1 MASRKRALLE
11 PTDDWEQLQFQLDWP
26 EQTRYELIRPVV
38 VFGAPPVERSKQT
51 GVSAST
57 IYRRVGRFD
66 ESGMQSLFEAEPVE
80 DKRAL
85 PVALRQAIVQLKAEY
100 PAFRP
105 NELATI
111 CQVRFERRPNR
122 ATIKQILSTEPV
134 PEQVQRRFPRYA
146 EMADPSERRGVIARL
161 HAEGWNIA
169 SIAGYL
175 ETSRPTGYTTLKH
188 WIDEGVRGLEDKPP
202 IPHQAATKTTLW
214 SMNQVRKLQQNP
226 ELGAFRIHAAL
237 EQLGIHLSTR
247 TCGRI
252 LARNR
257 KLYGLRG
264 PEATPREPKPMPFQ
278 AHRRHQ
284 YWTVDVRYIDVHQ
297 LGGGNIYS
305 ITILDNYSRF
315 IVGSAISRSQDQ
327 PAFLRVLLSAVT
339 EYGAPEAIVSDGGS
353 IFKAKR
359 ALAIYAALGIQK
371 EQIQRRQPW
380 QSYIE
385 TNFNV
390 QRRMA
395 DYSFERAQT
404 WEELLQRHAAWV
416 HDFNS
421 QEHGAHLKRQDDRR
435 SPAEVLDWG
444 KGRVFSDED
453 LARCFAPILSTRRVD
468 QQGYVRFRNWRLYG
482 ERGLADRSASVW
494 VTEEEVTIQFAEEPL
509 ARYGVTY
516 QRDHRHFRQVIPK
529 RVFATNYQSA
539 QLPLLELDGED
550 WHLAIELPTRRR
562 RRRRRSSLIQAV
574 LFAPD
579 EMVAGR

>member
-1 MASRKRALLE
+1 
-11 PTDDWEQLQFQLDWP
+11 
-26 EQTRYELIRPVV
+26 
-38 VFGAPPVERSKQT
+38 
-51 GVSAST
+51 
-57 IYRRVGRFD
+57 
-66 ESGMQSLFEAEPVE
+66 
-80 DKRAL
+80 
-85 PVALRQAIVQLKAEY
+85 VALRQAIVQLKAEY

-111 CQVRFERRPNR
+111 CEVRFEHRPSPH
-122 ATIKQILSTEPV
+122 TIKKILATGPPPAEIH
-134 PEQVQRRFPRYA
+134 RRFPRYS
-146 EMADPSERRGVIARL
+146 EMADAIERRGAIVRL

-175 ETSRPTGYTTLKH
+175 ETSRPTVYATLKR

-202 IPHQAATKTTLW
+202 IPHQAATRTTLW
-214 SMNQVRKLQQNP
+214 AMNAVRKLQQNP

-237 EQLGIHLSTR
+237 DQLGIHLSTR

-264 PEATPREPKPMPFQ
+264 PEAKPHEPKPMPFQ

-284 YWTVDVRYIDVHQ
+284 YWTVDVRYVDVHR

-315 IVGSAISRSQDQ
+315 IVGSAISRTQDQ
-327 PAFLRVLLSAVT
+327 PAFLRVLLSAIT

-395 DYSFERAQT
+395 DYYFEKAQT
-404 WEELLQRHAAWV
+404 WEELLERHAAWV

-421 QEHGAHLKRQDDRR
+421 QKHWAHLKRQDGRR
-435 SPAEVLDWG
+435 SPAEVLDWI
-444 KGRVFSDED
+444 KGRIFSDED

-482 ERGLADRSASVW
+482 ERGLADEPASVW
-494 VTEEEVTIQFAEEPL
+494 VTDEKVTIQFAEEPL

-516 QRDHRHFRQVIPK
+516 QRDHRHFRQVTPK
-529 RVFATNYQSA
+529 RIFETAYQSP
-539 QLPLLELDGED
+539 QPPLLELGPDD
-550 WHLAIELPTRRR
+550 RRLAIELPRRQRRR
-562 RRRRRSSLIQAV
+562 RHPATLMQAA
-574 LFAPD
+574 LFAPN
-579 EMVAGR
+579 EAAVKQP

>member
-11 PTDDWEQLQFQLDWP
+11 PIDDWEQLQFQLDWP

-66 ESGMQSLFEAEPVE
+66 EAGMQSLFEAEPVE

-85 PVALRQAIVQLKAEY
+85 PMALRQAIVQLKAEY

-111 CQVRFERRPNR
+111 CQVRFERRPSR

-134 PEQVQRRFPRYA
+134 PEQVERRFPRYA
-146 EMADPSERRGVIARL
+146 EMAEPFDRRGAIIRL

-175 ETSRPTGYTTLKH
+175 ETSRPTVYTTLKR
-188 WIDEGVRGLEDKPP
+188 WIEEGVRGLEDKPP
-202 IPHQAATKTTLW
+202 IPHQPAMKTTLW
-214 SMNQVRKLQQNP
+214 AMNEVRKLQQNP

-264 PEATPREPKPMPFQ
+264 HEAKPREPKPMPFK
-278 AHRRHQ
+278 AHWRHE
-284 YWTVDVRYIDVHQ
+284 YWTVDVRYLDVHQ

-305 ITILDNYSRF
+305 ITILDNYSRY
-315 IVGSAISRSQDQ
+315 IVGSVVSRTQN
-327 PAFLRVLLSAVT
+327 LRAYLHVLLTAVK
-339 EYGAPEAIVSDGGS
+339 EYGAPQALVSDGGA
-353 IFKAKR
+353 IFRAKGAEVIYQ
-359 ALAIYAALGIQK
+359 ALAIRKERIQH
-371 EQIQRRQPW
+371 RQAW

-395 DYSFERAQT
+395 DYYFGRATT
-404 WEELLQRHAAWV
+404 WDELEQRHAAWV

-421 QEHGAHLKRQDDRR
+421 QEHWGHRQRQDGRR
-435 SPAEVLDWG
+435 SPAEVLDQMT
-444 KGRVFSDED
+444 GREFSDQE
-453 LARCFAPILSTRRVD
+453 LTRIFAPLLTSRRVD

-482 ERGLADRSASVW
+482 ERGLAGEPASIW
-494 VTEEEVTIQFAEEPL
+494 VTDEDVTIQAADDPL
-509 ARYGVTY
+509 ATYAVKY
-516 QRDHRHFRQVIPK
+516 QRDRRHFRQVILKQIFETRHGSP
-529 RVFATNYQSA
+529 QP
-539 QLPLLELDGED
+539 PLLELGLDD
-550 WHLAIELPTRRR
+550 WLLAIEQPSRSR
-562 RRRRRSSLIQAV
+562 RRRRRSPLMQAMM
-574 LFAPD
+574 FGPD
-579 EMVAGR
+579 EVVAGR

>member
-1 MASRKRALLE
+1 MANRKRALLE
-11 PTDDWEQLQFQLDWP
+11 PTDDWEQLQFQLDWM

-38 VFGAPPVERSKQT
+38 VFGAPPVERAKQT
-51 GVSAST
+51 GVAART
-57 IYRRVGRFD
+57 IYRKVNRFD
-66 ESGMQSLFEAEPVE
+66 ELGMQSLFETEPEE
-80 DKRAL
+80 DRRAL
-85 PVALRQAIVQLKAEY
+85 PTSYRQAIVQLKAEY

-111 CQVRFERRPNR
+111 CEVRFERRPSPH
-122 ATIKQILSTEPV
+122 TIKKILATEPPLTTV
-134 PEQVQRRFPRYA
+134 VRRFPRYA
-146 EMADPSERRGVIARL
+146 EMADAHERRGAIVRL

-175 ETSRPTGYTTLKH
+175 ETSRPTVYTTLKR
-188 WIDEGVRGLEDKPP
+188 WIEEGVHGLEDKPP
-202 IPHQAATKTTLW
+202 IPHQAATKSTLW
-214 SMNQVRKLQQNP
+214 AMNEVRKLQQNP

-237 EQLGIHLSTR
+237 DQLGVHLSTR

-264 PEATPREPKPMPFQ
+264 PEAKPHEPKPMPFQ

-315 IVGSAISRSQDQ
+315 IVGSAISRTQDQ

-359 ALAIYAALGIQK
+359 ALAIYAALGIEK
-371 EQIQRRQPW
+371 EQIQRRQPS

-385 TNFNV
+385 TNSNV

-421 QEHGAHLKRQDDRR
+421 QKHWAHLKRQDGRR
-435 SPAEVLDWG
+435 SPAEVLDWV

-482 ERGLADRSASVW
+482 ERGLADEAASVW

-529 RVFATNYQSA
+529 RIFETCYQSP
-539 QLPLLELDGED
+539 QPPLLEVSPDD
-550 WHLAIELPTRRR
+550 WRLAIEMPRRQRRR
-562 RRRRRSSLIQAV
+562 RRRPTLIQAT
-574 LFAPD
+574 LFAPNQTA
-579 EMVAGR
+579 VSR

>member
-11 PTDDWEQLQFQLDWP
+11 PTDDWEQLQFQLDWS

-38 VFGAPPVERSKQT
+38 VFGSAPVERAEQT
-51 GVSAST
+51 GVSART
-57 IYRRVGRFD
+57 IYRRVERF
-66 ESGMQSLFEAEPVE
+66 EQLGMQSLFETEPVE
-80 DKRAL
+80 DNRQL
-85 PVALRQAIVQLKAEY
+85 PQVIRQAIVQLKAEY

-111 CQVRFERRPNR
+111 CEVRFNRRPGR
-122 ATIKQILSTEPV
+122 HTIQRIVATEP
-134 PEQVQRRFPRYA
+134 PPAETRRRFPLYA
-146 EMADPSERRGVIARL
+146 EMTDPLERRGAIVRL

-175 ETSRPTGYTTLKH
+175 ETSRPTVYATLKR
-188 WIDEGVRGLEDKPP
+188 WVEEGVNGLRDRAPTP
-202 IPHQAATKTTLW
+202 QHPTTKTTLQA
-214 SMNQVRKLQQNP
+214 MEAVRKLQRNP
-226 ELGAFRIHAAL
+226 ELGEFRIHAAL
-237 EQLGIHLSTR
+237 KRMGIHLSAR

-264 PEATPREPKPMPFQ
+264 PEAKPREPKPMPFS
-278 AHRRHQ
+278 ARRRHQ
-284 YWTVDVRYIDVHQ
+284 HWTVDVRYIDVHQ

-315 IVGSAISRSQDQ
+315 IVGSAISRTQDQ
-327 PAFLRVLLSAVT
+327 PAFLRVLLTAIT

-395 DYSFERAQT
+395 DYHFSQATT
-404 WEELLQRHAAWV
+404 WEELLERHAAWV

-421 QEHGAHLKRQDDRR
+421 QEHWAHRKRQDGRR
-435 SPAEVLDWG
+435 SPAEVLDWV

-468 QQGYVRFRNWRLYG
+468 RQGYVRFRNWRLYG
-482 ERGLADRSASVW
+482 ERGLAGESASVW
-494 VTEEEVTIQFAEEPL
+494 VTEEDVTIQFVEEPL

-516 QRDHRHFRQVIPK
+516 QRDHRHFRQVIAK
-529 RVFATNYQSA
+529 RVFETTYQSP
-539 QLPLLELDGED
+539 QPPLLELGPDG
-550 WHLAIELPTRRR
+550 WLLAIEQSMHRR
-562 RRRRRSSLIQAV
+562 RRRRRSSLVQAE
-574 LFAPD
+574 LFGPD
-579 EMVAGR
+579 EAAAGR